1 MNIKHTL
8 LCALALF
15 AAGACGM
22 SSRADNV
29 VLTSTSAT
37 YPHERGQWSAE
48 QCAAWQ
54 AEYGPIRGINCPIP
68 ACGAVSQEEAIAV
81 CARLGYNSIRWWPS
95 SGSVDDYIQ
104 DVEQWAAWADKYG
117 MTVSPVFSFVYG
129 LYGDKGSETSLRS
142 METWVRKITRHFRGD
157 KRIILWDIWNEPNMN
172 DDKTEGMM
180 AWISQM
186 VKWMQQEGC
195 TQPISSSIVWDTGV
209 GTNSATATGKR
220 LLREN
225 TERLMD
231 VHNYHD
237 YSCQDGFNQETATMY
252 TRLKRLGDRPLVCTE
267 CMTRVNGS
275 TYARTLVDF
284 AKYNINFY
292 AWGLSACDPN
302 WEVKW
307 GRSTFYN
314 WDPMFHNA
322 LYADYEPYNESEPQW
337 VKNFDFQ
344 GDFAGA
350 EQGAEYT
357 EVWSPRRAWRW
368 MQHGES
374 KGLLCG
380 SIEEATTAVSTHKD
394 DHLYNTVAVR
404 VGYKAWGGN
413 ASTAKS
419 RLSTL
424 LAAAGEAGMTVI
436 PILLTS
442 DDMGSDAS
450 ALATYTHTLAN
461 SFYNDR
467 RVQAWCVYEQT
478 QDAPAGDALREKL
491 ATILRKARY
500 AVQNQPFFLAPKADG
515 VTPDSLSADQANWMW
530 RLGDAVGVTAGTTP
544 DGFMQALMRQHHKP
558 IFQLGCTALTGEMA
572 ANHVNWMAGTSL
584 EPQDVAAYRF
594 TPLMDSNE
602 DKQSRWTGWKAYRW
616 MNREATRGI
625 TCASMASALKTLNAL
640 RGTGTPYNSVSVP
653 LDLRTY
659 TARKATFYAEM
670 DSLLM
675 MAGETG
681 MTILPLMLTDAY
693 ATMATSRLQDYVS
706 DVLTRYATDSR
717 ILGWDLYHNV
727 CSSTGNTTK
736 AMALTEALFATAR
749 ATGAQ
754 QPLFMTPCVST
765 NTLPA
770 DFDAVKNLEH
780 GVYAGWSRLG
790 FGKGNIKLCY
800 RIWCLSD
807 VISYNSSQRSDHL
820 GWLNAQAN
828 KFGRPLFCPSWKP
841 ASGEASSNV
850 LDIFSDMHVSWYVNG
865 TLDIDAVQNFVYRPV
880 STAH

>member
-1 MNIKHTL
+1 MNIKRTL
-8 LCALALF
+8 LYTLALL
-15 AAGACGM
+15 AACTA
-22 SSRADNV
+22 SLDSRADNV

-37 YPHERGQWSAE
+37 YPYERGQWTAE

-54 AEYGPIRGINCPIP
+54 AEYGPIRGINCPVP
-68 ACGAVSQEEAIAV
+68 PCNAVSQEQAIAH

-95 SGSVDDYIQ
+95 SGSVDAYIQ
-104 DVEQWAAWADKYG
+104 AVEEWAAWADKYG

-129 LYGDKGSETSLRS
+129 FYGDKGTEASLKN
-142 METWVRKITRHFRGD
+142 MEAWVRKITRHFRGD
-157 KRIILWDIWNEPNMN
+157 KRIVLWDIWNEPNMN
-172 DDKTEGMM
+172 DEKTEGMM
-180 AWISQM
+180 AWISEI

-195 TQPISSSIVWDTGV
+195 TQPISSSIVWDSGV
-209 GTNSATATGKR
+209 SLNKATATGKR

-284 AKYNINFY
+284 AKYNVNFY

-307 GRSTFYN
+307 DRSTFYN

-344 GDFAGA
+344 GDFGGA

-374 KGLLCG
+374 KGLLCA
-380 SIEEATTAVSTHKD
+380 SLDEATAAVQSHKD
-394 DHLYNTVAVR
+394 SHLYNTVAVR
-404 VGYKAWGGN
+404 VGYRTW
-413 ASTAKS
+413 ASNNTSTKT
-419 RLSTL
+419 RLSAL
-424 LAAAGEAGMTVI
+424 LSAASDAGMTVI

-442 DDMGSDAS
+442 EDMGTSAS
-450 ALATYTHTLAN
+450 TLADYAYN
-461 SFYNDR
+461 LVSTYYNDR

-478 QDAPAGDALREKL
+478 QDAPSGDALKESL

-515 VTPDSLSADQANWMW
+515 VTPDSLANDLANWMW
-530 RLGDAVGVTAGTTP
+530 RLGDAVGVEAATTP
-544 DGFMQALMRQHHKP
+544 DGFVQSLMRQHHKP
-558 IFQLGCTALTGEMA
+558 IFQLGNTALSGEMA
-572 ANHVNWMAGTSL
+572 ANHVNWMTAASL
-584 EPQDVAAYRF
+584 GNEEVAAYHF

-625 TCASMASALKTLNAL
+625 ACASMTSALKTLNAL
-640 RGTGTPYNSVSVP
+640 RGTSTPYNSVSVL

-659 TARKATFYAEM
+659 AARKATFYAEM

-675 MAGETG
+675 MADETG
-681 MTILPLMLTDAY
+681 MTVLPQLLNDTY
-693 ATMATSRLQDYVS
+693 ISMAQSRLQDYVT
-706 DVLTRYATDSR
+706 DVLTHYATDTR
-717 ILGWDLYHNV
+717 ILGWDLYHTP
-727 CSSTGNTTK
+727 CSSSNNVSK
-736 AMALTEALFATAR
+736 AMDLTDALFAAGR

-765 NTLPA
+765 NTLPS
-770 DFDAVKNLEH
+770 DFDAVKNLVH
-780 GVYAGWSRLG
+780 GVYAGWGRLG
-790 FGKGNIKLCY
+790 FGKGNVNLCY
-800 RIWCLSD
+800 KIWCLSD
-807 VISYNSSQRSDHL
+807 VISYDSSQRSDHL

-841 ASGEASSNV
+841 ATGETTDKV

-865 TLDIDAVQNFVYRPV
+865 TLGAQAVSDFKYRPV